1 MKLDR
6 TLDRDEIREVQDAF
20 KEGKLEEDSFSEY
33 QRAYGNWATSTSGS
47 SNRPLHSTKGKEK
60 GKG

>member
-20 KEGKLEEDSFSEY
+20 KEWKLEEDNFSEY
-33 QRAYGNWATSTSGS
+33 QRAYDNWATSTSGS
-47 SNRPLHSTKGKEK
+47 CNRTFHRTKAQEK